1 MAERK
6 REEQSERRCRVCG
19 CTDVQACRVAGL
31 ACVWA
36 GPDLCSACVIQPL
49 LDSPGGMFWLVEAA
63 KAITAS
69 LQRREMPQV
78 EQPKQRRKPR

>member
-1 MAERK
+1 VAAEVWGD
-6 REEQSERRCRVCG
+6 RE
-19 CTDVQACRVAGL
+19 AGRGAVIWL
-31 ACVWA
+31 NASVKSNRM
-36 GPDLCSACVIQPL
+36 CSACVIQPL

>member
-1 MAERK
+1 M
-6 REEQSERRCRVCG
+6 
-19 CTDVQACRVAGL
+19 
-31 ACVWA
+31 
-36 GPDLCSACVIQPL
+36 CSACVIQPL